1 MVEIPDEYGLSSD
14 SLRGSHQYVAP
25 HLVDAQDSR
34 DPMTGRPNPR
44 AKLSANERL
53 ALRNTGML
61 VDEDGYEQEPEPIV
75 PTAPVPTVQPRV
87 RPQDRAPAGET
98 KPTPPVQMP
107 VDDGESDKAWP
118 PDDVALY
125 GTNPVAPYGA
135 SVPTPQPSPE
145 AERAAQER
153 QRQVS
158 QSATYENASHVDPS
172 TEPD

>member
-14 SLRGSHQYVAP
+14 SLRGSHQYIAP
-25 HLVDAQDSR
+25 HLVDAEDSR

-61 VDEDGYEQEPEPIV
+61 VDENGYEQEPEPIV

-87 RPQDRAPAGET
+87 RSQDRAPAGKTDPSPAVQIPVNESDSDESWPPVSPGVT
-98 KPTPPVQMP
+98 ATPP
-107 VDDGESDKAWP
+107 
-118 PDDVALY
+118 Y
-125 GTNPVAPYGA
+125 GGT
-135 SVPTPQPSPE
+135 VPTPQPAPE

-153 QRQVS
+153 QRQIS
-158 QSATYENASHVDPS
+158 QSASHVDSP
-172 TEPD
+172 TESD

>member
-14 SLRGSHQYVAP
+14 SLRGSHQFVAP
-25 HLVDAQDSR
+25 HLVDAEDSR

-75 PTAPVPTVQPRV
+75 PAAPIPTVQPRV
-87 RPQDRAPAGET
+87 RSQDRAPAGET
-98 KPTPPVQMP
+98 KPTPPVQIP
-107 VDDGESDKAWP
+107 VDDTA
-118 PDDVALY
+118 PDDPWASA
-125 GTNPVAPYGA
+125 PSADVAPYGA
-135 SVPTPQPSPE
+135 SVPTPQPAPE

-153 QRQVS
+153 QRQ
-158 QSATYENASHVDPS
+158 SAQQASHVIPS